1 MLGGIVQIKYAK
13 TRKFGSLMMGFFF
26 DGLGVWWIIKV
37 LKVSAVAEKWI
48 FIAALVC
55 GALGLLSDALNIGG
69 TSQRSDTR

>member
-1 MLGGIVQIKYAK
+1 MFGGIVQFKYTK
-13 TRKFGSLMMGFFF
+13 TRKFGSMMMGFFF

-37 LKVSAVAEKWI
+37 LKAPVVAQKWI